1 MALLLP
7 GVAPVGD
14 AYIRLGRATRRIWTR
29 DALAAEFSD
38 LIAWR
43 DELYAQHRA
52 KPLSAP
58 RRRAQA

>member
-1 MALLLP
+1 LLLA
-7 GVAPVGD
+7 VAPGGD
-14 AYIRLGRATRRIWTR
+14 PYIRPGRATRRIWTR

-43 DELYAQHRA
+43 DELYAKHRA
-52 KPLSAP
+52 KPPSAP